1 MTRTLQND
9 ATSDEV
15 AYQKIKSAI
24 VSGYFKAGERLRE
37 LELAEKLGISR
48 TPVRQALQMLERE
61 GFLGKSPYK
70 GFMVRKY
77 NLKEAENIFQIRSA
91 LEGLAAYLLAQT
103 ADDGLIL
110 ELRRQLNLASDALA
124 GQNLAKVAEINNE
137 FHHLFATSCGNSM
150 LADMLLNL
158 RGCISILRVSTWTV
172 SGRPAQTQQEH
183 EVIMDAVERRQ
194 PEQARAAAVLHVEN
208 SWQVAGTVLRR
219 EVFEL

>member
-1 MTRTLQND
+1 MARTLQTD

-15 AYQKIKSAI
+15 AYQRIKSAI

-37 LELAEKLGISR
+37 LELAEKLKISR

-61 GFLGKSPYK
+61 GFLSKSAYK

-77 NLKEAENIFQIRSA
+77 SLKEAENIYQIRAA
-91 LEGLAAYLLAQT
+91 LEGLAAYLLAQS
-103 ADDGLIL
+103 ADAGLIL
-110 ELRRQLNLASDALA
+110 ELRRQLDFASEALA
-124 GQNLAKVAEINNE
+124 EQNLAKVAETNNE
-137 FHHLFATSCGNSM
+137 FHRLFASSCGNSM

-172 SGRPAQTQQEH
+172 SGRPAQTQREH
-183 EVIMDAVERRQ
+183 QVIMDAIERRE

-208 SWQVAGTVLRR
+208 SWQVAGSVLKH
-219 EVFEL
+219 EVFDL